1 MDRQQLLR
9 QSSWA
14 FIAGVERHQRIK
26 LQRDMWKLCSE
37 NRALGGRYWRT
48 VLKRFGL
55 KESELWTNVAGESQT
70 PRGGTNA

>member
-1 MDRQQLLR
+1 MDRKQLLR

-55 KESELWTNVAGESQT
+55 KESELWPTV
-70 PRGGTNA
+70 GGDAHGNR